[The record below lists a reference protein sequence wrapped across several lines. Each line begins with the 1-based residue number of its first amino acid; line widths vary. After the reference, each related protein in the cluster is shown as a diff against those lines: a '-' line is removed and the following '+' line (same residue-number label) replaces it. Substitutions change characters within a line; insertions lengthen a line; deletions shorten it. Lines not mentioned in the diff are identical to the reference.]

1 MKAKE
6 IKEKGKTEWPKMEE
20 KLRLDLAAAR
30 LQLRAGQLVDTAKI
44 RSLRKDLARLLTI
57 RNANEERGS

>member
-20 KLRLDLAAAR
+20 KLRHDLATAR

-44 RSLRKDLARLLTI
+44 KALRKDLARLLTV
-57 RNANEERGS
+57 RHVSEGR